1 MGIKISS
8 QNEWSPLRS
17 VIVGTAQN
25 ANWPTQGSFR
35 EMEGQTLWKETPVP
49 SGPVKDFVI
58 REAQEGLN
66 NFANILSGLG
76 IDVYRPVDID
86 YQSRDA
92 MAAYNPRDR
101 ILIIGDTVV
110 NCNMQYDVRNQEID
124 SYPFVIENANCVL
137 DVPSDIFFD
146 AANVCR
152 LNDTLLYLVSPSG
165 SAEGAVWLQEN
176 FPNHTVETTSVYGGV
191 HIDSTFTPIREGL
204 VVINKDRVTEET
216 CPKCFKNWDK
226 IWLGKEDLPNKSF
239 YNYPYASNYILLN
252 FLMIN
257 EQTAI
262 IDGDIPALE
271 QELNKYKVDVIKT
284 ELKHSRTLGGGHHC
298 TTLDLHRS

>member
-1 MGIKISS
+1 MKISS
-8 QNEWSPLRS
+8 HNEWSPLRS
-17 VIVGTAQN
+17 VVVGSALH
-25 ANWPTQGSFR
+25 ANWPTKGSFR
-35 EMEGQTLWKETPVP
+35 EIESQTRWKETPVP
-49 SGPVKDFVI
+49 SGPVEDFI
-58 REAQEGLN
+58 IEESQNCLDNFCKILTDLN
-66 NFANILSGLG
+66 VT
-76 IDVYRPVDID
+76 VYRPVEID

-101 ILIIGDTVV
+101 LLIVGETII
-110 NCNMQYDVRNQEID
+110 NCNMQYDVRNQEIE
-124 SYPFVIENANCVL
+124 SYPFVIENAKTVL
-137 DVPSDIFFD
+137 TVPNNIYFD

-165 SAEGAVWLQEN
+165 SAEGAVWLQEQ
-176 FPNHTVETTSVYGGV
+176 FPGYKVETTSVYGGV

-216 CPKCFKNWDK
+216 CPKVFKSWDK
-226 IWLGKEDLPNKSF
+226 IWLGAEDLPNKSF

-252 FLMIN
+252 FLMVN

-271 QELNKYKVDVIKT
+271 QELSKYRVNVIKT

-298 TTLDLHRS
+298 TTLDLHRK

>member
-1 MGIKISS
+1 MKISS
-8 QNEWSPLRS
+8 HNEWSPLKS
-17 VIVGTAQN
+17 VVVGTAQN

-35 EMEGQTLWKETPVP
+35 EIEEQTLWKETPVP
-49 SGPVKDFVI
+49 SGPVEDFVI
-58 REAQEGLN
+58 REAQEGLDN
-66 NFANILSGLG
+66 LTSILSDLD

-86 YQSRDA
+86 YQIRDA
-92 MAAYNPRDR
+92 MSAYNPRDR
-101 ILIIGDTVV
+101 LLIVGETVI
-110 NCNMQYDVRNQEID
+110 NCNMQYDVRNQEIE
-124 SYPFVIENANCVL
+124 SYPFVIENAKTVL
-137 DVPSDIFFD
+137 TVPDNIYFD

-165 SAEGAVWLQEN
+165 SAEGAIWLQEQ
-176 FPNHTVETTSVYGGV
+176 FTDYKVETTSVYGGV

-204 VVINKDRVTEET
+204 VVVNKDRVSLET
-216 CPKCFKNWDK
+216 CPQCFSNWDK
-226 IWLGKEDLPNKSF
+226 IWLGKEDLPDKYF

-252 FLMIN
+252 FLMVD

-271 QELNKYKVDVIKT
+271 QELAKYSVEVIKT